1 MEPLGVVKALDGHKY
16 GTLEFPLVTKTPPVQ
31 LLFLEKFEE
40 GLHNRII
47 VQAARCRE
55 RLHDVALIQKAS
67 KLKASKL
74 LQGILRSPVRMKQ
87 HRLRLPPFEMRLFHR
102 VHYELCVRF
111 AADTPRN
118 DFSRKKIQNNANV
131 MKPFIRADIG
141 DIARPDAIRLLR
153 IELLFKDVPARGA
166 VLLRMSVRKRWFFC
180 RHSGQLHSPHQ
191 AVHSSHADLY
201 AIFRLEATT
210 HFMSTE
216 PFVRAGVKTENLPAD
231 ILIFEGPGCGRTE
244 KMLVVRT
251 PIDSK
256 YPAQGLDGMLVS
268 EFMDGL

>member
-1 MEPLGVVKALDGHKY
+1 MGSLGVVKALNVHKY
-16 GTLEFPLVTKTPPVQ
+16 GTLEFPLVAKTPPVQ

-47 VQAARCRE
+47 VRAARCRE
-55 RLHDVALIQKAS
+55 RLHDVALIQKT
-67 KLKASKL
+67 SKL
-74 LQGILRSPVRMKQ
+74 LRGILAPSVGMKQ
-87 HRLRLPPFEMRLFHR
+87 HRLRSPPFEMRLFHR
-102 VHYELCVRF
+102 VHYELRVRF
-111 AADTPRN
+111 VTDTPRN
-118 DFSRKKIQNNANV
+118 NFSRKKIQNNANV
-131 MKPFIRADIG
+131 TKPFIRADIG
-141 DIARPDAIRLLR
+141 DIARPDAIGLLR
-153 IELLFKDVPARGA
+153 IELLFEDVPARRA

-231 ILIFEGPGCGRTE
+231 ILVFEGPGCGRTE

-256 YPAQGLDGMLVS
+256 YPAQGLDRMLVS
-268 EFMDGL
+268 EFMNGL